1 MADLCLDPASL
12 QQTRRVHSWQPWDAW
27 LYDSEAKASPG
38 QSFREAQMVSVPGSE
53 PQPFLCLKV
62 NATQL
67 ELLLKEQLHHL
78 PPTSPLQQ
86 PAATSHRSTPRQPTA
101 LIYQVPPPI
110 KDPSTYHRPFFPCL
124 TEPLNVSQDLTHS
137 KGPQT

>member
-12 QQTRRVHSWQPWDAW
+12 QRTRRVHSWQPRDAW

-53 PQPFLCLKV
+53 PQHFFSLKV

-67 ELLLKEQLHHL
+67 KLLLKE
-78 PPTSPLQQ
+78 
-86 PAATSHRSTPRQPTA
+86 
-101 LIYQVPPPI
+101 
-110 KDPSTYHRPFFPCL
+110 
-124 TEPLNVSQDLTHS
+124 
-137 KGPQT
+137 